1 VPAKPR
7 EKGESDMPSKY
18 EEFWN
23 QNNYALVGHSGSKRN
38 YPLLTY
44 TGLKQSGK
52 TVYAIDPGGEQIDG
66 DIVYPDF
73 ASLPGQVDCAVLE
86 LPKEETREWVEKA
99 ADAGIKK
106 MWIHMNTDTPEAVEV
121 AKEKGIDV
129 ITGTCAVMYVT
140 PGITYHSIHKWIFQL
155 LGKY

>member
-1 VPAKPR
+1 MA
-7 EKGESDMPSKY
+7 SNY

-23 QNNYALVGHSGSKRN
+23 HKNFALVGHTGSARKF
-38 YPLLTY
+38 PLQTY
-44 TGLKQSGK
+44 TGLKQNGK
-52 TVYAIDPGGEQIDG
+52 TVYAIDPGGGQIDG
-66 DIVYPDF
+66 DVAYPDF
-73 ASLPGQVDCAVLE
+73 ASLPGEVDCAVLE
-86 LPKEETREWVEKA
+86 VPKDETKEWVEKA

-106 MWIHMNTDTPEAVEV
+106 LWIHQKLDTPEAVAL

-140 PGITYHSIHKWIFQL
+140 PGVTYHSIHKWIFQL